1 MIGYSSPDGA
11 LFRRFW
17 ARSDR
22 ERVGAD
28 ARLELLSAQGRVE
41 QFDSDVAG
49 PVVLPDWVP
58 TFIIKCVGSAV
69 DVLEGLPDVA
79 PAPVKRLR
87 QQVTKKMREGS
98 YEFTPEQLMQAHLA
112 YDRREAEKFPPQRV
126 DYGK

>member
-58 TFIIKCVGSAV
+58 TFIIKCVGSAY
-69 DVLEGLPDVA
+69 GGGGVA
-79 PAPVKRLR
+79 RCCPGPGK
-87 QQVTKKMREGS
+87 T
-98 YEFTPEQLMQAHLA
+98 FTAA
-112 YDRREAEKFPPQRV
+112 GD
-126 DYGK
+126 